1 MTLGNMRENGVRARS
16 TDHMLTLKRASKYTG
31 GPWDNDDYGVFDG
44 ERQIGRRGINFT
56 ITFLNGRSIPT
67 GCPSPPGGGSN
78 IRLGAWRPGFTF
90 Y

>member
-56 ITFLNGRSIPT
+56 TTFLNGRSILTAIP
-67 GCPSPPGGGSN
+67 GPSRRGK
-78 IRLGAWRPGFTF
+78 RRKARC
-90 Y
+90 